1 MTREEGLALARLL
14 QTELQKRKLPVH
26 QVYLFGSVAK
36 GKTHQWSDIDIAVIC
51 DPFRKTRHEE
61 DMELRLARRGID
73 SRISPIS
80 IHLEDLENHLST
92 LVHEVKQHGIPV

>member
-1 MTREEGLALARLL
+1 MARLL
-14 QTELQKRKLPVH
+14 RTELQKRKLPVH
-26 QVYLFGSVAK
+26 RVYLFGSVAK

-80 IHLEDLENHLST
+80 IHPEDLENHLST